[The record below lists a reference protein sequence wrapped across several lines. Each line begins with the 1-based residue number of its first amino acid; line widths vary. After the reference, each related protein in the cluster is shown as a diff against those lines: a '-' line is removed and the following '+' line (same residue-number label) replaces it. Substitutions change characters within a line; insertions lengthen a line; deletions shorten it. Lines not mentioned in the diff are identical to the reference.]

1 MKGKALRQ
9 MESELDLE
17 GEARGGEARGGE
29 KGAQSQEGF
38 KDSWGSPQGWREP
51 VKGR

>member
-17 GEARGGEARGGE
+17 GEARGGE

-38 KDSWGSPQGWREP
+38 KDSWGRPQGWMEP
-51 VKGR
+51 GKGR